1 MGLGGRTIENGRGAS
16 SATRLNKPSAT
27 AAKNAAREAKFKLV
41 SAWRPLRFV
50 LRHVAGRGGIPG
62 GGNALPRSA
71 GAAGQALSEA
81 GPVLGKGTEIGTGA
95 CATSSTCSRRRSSG
109 AWAVGPPQLRPWRGF
124 PPRTPPFRR
133 QGCALGKRVQI
144 ACSLSNRFVPTQRA
158 EASAV
163 CWLVAQ
169 RRKSKQIRPPADHSR
184 QTDERRWSAS
194 RFL

>member
-1 MGLGGRTIENGRGAS
+1 MVPRFGRGHWFWIH
-16 SATRLNKPSAT
+16 TRLKRVQSFGD
-27 AAKNAAREAKFKLV
+27 RRSKLV
-41 SAWRPLRFV
+41 QASKKIGSQASGGEASAGPSGLAR
-50 LRHVAGRGGIPG
+50 GRGRSGVYGGEGPG

-95 CATSSTCSRRRSSG
+95 CATFSTCSRRRSSG

-124 PPRTPPFRR
+124 PPRAPPFRR

-169 RRKSKQIRPPADHSR
+169 RRKSK
-184 QTDERRWSAS
+184 
-194 RFL
+194 